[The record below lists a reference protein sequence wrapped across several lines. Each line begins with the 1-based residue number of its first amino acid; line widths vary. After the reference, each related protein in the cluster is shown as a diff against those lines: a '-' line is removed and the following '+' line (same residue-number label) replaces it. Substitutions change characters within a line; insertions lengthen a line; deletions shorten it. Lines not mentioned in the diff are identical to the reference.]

1 MGIAGQD
8 FRISLMVLAALLA
21 AVTIAPQRA
30 CAQTPA
36 QMEYDR
42 QQREYWRQQEQQRQ
56 EQQRQQ
62 QQMNENA
69 RRQQEEM
76 RQLNAPAGQSGNSGQ
91 GATQR
96 MPSSGQPGGQ
106 ALEEARQKWLK
117 RPPLPPER
125 NPLLGRWTRPPSGKE
140 NSSDPFAALQALAK
154 GGLCE
159 LFFGGG
165 TFEFRATT
173 LVGSD
178 ARTSEQELD
187 KVEYRGDAKQVVVL
201 PKTTVRLMVFDVE
214 GPNRINWS
222 GQNCALVRV
231 GAASRSASA
240 TSTAPP
246 QDAATASS
254 SASSSKGTAAA
265 ASSGAPS
272 IARASDG
279 STGNVAS
286 RGTLLSLVAGLQY
299 PSGKY
304 FPLAGTT
311 FYVLKENLDAV
322 LARGGVQ
329 APSGVSPL
337 RAWILACEAQQS
349 ATCSQGNRA
358 FETNTVATLRT
369 DLQGRA
375 ELGTLSAGTYY
386 VYGGNQRYQQ
396 RNVLWNV
403 RVDVR
408 DGANN
413 AVKLDQ
419 ANLTS
424 IN

>member
-1 MGIAGQD
+1 
-8 FRISLMVLAALLA
+8 
-21 AVTIAPQRA
+21 
-30 CAQTPA
+30 
-36 QMEYDR
+36 
-42 QQREYWRQQEQQRQ
+42 
-56 EQQRQQ
+56 
-62 QQMNENA
+62 
-69 RRQQEEM
+69 
-76 RQLNAPAGQSGNSGQ
+76 
-91 GATQR
+91 
-96 MPSSGQPGGQ
+96 
-106 ALEEARQKWLK
+106 LK

-125 NPLLGRWTRPPSGKE
+125 NPLLGRWTRPPTGKE

-173 LVGSD
+173 LVGFD
-178 ARTSEQELD
+178 ARTSPQELD
-187 KVEYRGDAKQVVVL
+187 QVEYRGDAKQVVVL

-214 GPNRINWS
+214 GPNRVNWS

-231 GAASRSASA
+231 GPASRDVPVA
-240 TSTAPP
+240 STAPP
-246 QDAATASS
+246 QNAAKAPA
-254 SASSSKGTAAA
+254 SASSSKEATAPAT
-265 ASSGAPS
+265 SGATS
-272 IARASDG
+272 IARASDSSAG
-279 STGNVAS
+279 SVSS

-311 FYVLKENLDAV
+311 FYVLKESLDAA
-322 LARGGVQ
+322 LARSGVQ
-329 APSGVSPL
+329 APPGVSPL
-337 RAWILACEAQQS
+337 RAWILACEAQQT

-369 DLQGRA
+369 DLQGHA
-375 ELGTLSAGTYY
+375 ELGTLDAGTYY

-408 DGANN
+408 EGANN
-413 AVKLDQ
+413 SVKLDQ
-419 ANLTS
+419 ANLIS

>member
-1 MGIAGQD
+1 MGTARQD
-8 FRISLMVLAALLA
+8 VRISLVVLAALLT

-30 CAQTPA
+30 WAQTPA

-69 RRQQEEM
+69 RRQQEQM
-76 RQLNAPAGQSGNSGQ
+76 KQLNAPPGQSPTPGQ
-91 GATQR
+91 GPTQR
-96 MPSSGQPGGQ
+96 TPSGPPGGQ
-106 ALEEARQKWLK
+106 ALEEARQTWLK

-125 NPLLGRWTRPPSGKE
+125 NPLLGRWTRPPTGKE
-140 NSSDPFAALQALAK
+140 NLSDPFAALQALAK

-173 LVGSD
+173 LVGFD

-231 GAASRSASA
+231 GPSSRGAPVA
-240 TSTAPP
+240 STAPL
-246 QDAATASS
+246 QNAAPAVSPE
-254 SASSSKGTAAA
+254 SSKATTP
-265 ASSGAPS
+265 SSGAAS
-272 IARASDG
+272 IARASEGRAG
-279 STGNVAS
+279 SIAS

-311 FYVLKENLDAV
+311 FYVLKENLDAA

-329 APSGVSPL
+329 APSGVSLL
-337 RAWILACEAQQS
+337 RAWILACETQQT

-375 ELGTLSAGTYY
+375 ELGTLNAGTYY

-396 RNVLWNV
+396 HNVLWNV

-408 DGANN
+408 EGANN

-419 ANLTS
+419 ANLIS